1 MLILEMWYLE
11 SPNLKAGFILK
22 PTDEAPKCTKHECK
36 MEFLIGRVKR
46 DLEMEE
52 FKRKKLRELDLI
64 VMDNSIRESTVGQL
78 RGHTLENKWKI
89 YDEIEQC
96 GFQYR
101 IVAAFSHMTRVD
113 DTFIK
118 ELIDEAGN
126 DRENFFAFTE
136 AFENVNVRWKVVKDC
151 FKAVNVRLSDVKCQS
166 DVETRV

>member
-1 MLILEMWYLE
+1 M
-11 SPNLKAGFILK
+11 K

-52 FKRKKLRELDLI
+52 CKRKQLRELDLI

-89 YDEIEQC
+89 YDEIENC

-113 DTFIK
+113 ESWVQ
-118 ELIDEAGN
+118 ELVTSG
-126 DRENFFAFTE
+126 ENVENLFAFTE
-136 AFENVNVRWKVVKDC
+136 AFDTPDC
-151 FKAVNVRLSDVKCQS
+151 LEQIPLGLRKMKRFGLINPIIEIDLCTHVS
-166 DVETRV
+166 